1 MVYVI
6 AQNGKPLMPTEHHGK
21 VRWLVKRKRAKV
33 VRRTPFTIRLLYGTG
48 SERVQPVTLGADT
61 GYQTAGYSVSTDK
74 KVLFEAE
81 EEMRTDIPLLL
92 TERREKRGARCR
104 PSEHDTLHVFVPACL
119 PHRHR
124 DCRIRYSENQ
134 KTGY

>member
-6 AQNGKPLMPTEHHGK
+6 AQDGRPLMPTEHHGK
-21 VRWLVKRKRAKV
+21 VRWLLKRKRAKV
-33 VRRTPFTIRLLYGTG
+33 VRRTPFTIQLLYSTG
-48 SERVQPVTLGADT
+48 CERVQPVTLGVDT

-92 TERREKRGARCR
+92 TERREKRRARR
-104 PSEHDTLHVFVPACL
+104 AGKP
-119 PHRHR
+119 
-124 DCRIRYSENQ
+124 
-134 KTGY
+134 